1 MSASSSG
8 TTVQFT
14 PLQGAAATTASATV
28 LKVAQAEPQLSRTYY
43 QDGRLLTAV
52 DLNRDYAYL
61 DRRLLDL
68 GLALGDG
75 VIQGLVASL
84 IGGTTISVT
93 EGRGVAPS
101 GRVIAYTA
109 TPTPGVPLSVNLS
122 DIGTLMTLNGPTF
135 SGISD
140 GLYAVVLLHGQ
151 QGSGI
156 AEVFPRDLSSTRV
169 IPESIV
175 DTVEI
180 ALVGLA
186 QPVPS
191 GTPFQ
196 ARAQLAAQF
205 ASGQNMPSL
214 PSDSIALGIVA
225 MKQGLPSWFDPTLLR
240 HPLRAVDDTTA
251 ATDDLTRE
259 YTQLYTDVMADAATR
274 GVTTFRASDVFSL
287 LPPTGLLP
295 RAAIDPMA
303 GTQTF
308 FPAQIDVALV
318 PARADEVPE
327 LLAQTEGEPAIDL
340 TSGVPAQIL
349 VLVPLPPANYVTLSA
364 ALLGPVA
371 NPAPPAF
378 KPYPSVALSRIDPL
392 VLRLPPRPIVTTPA
406 AAWTQIWALAPPNL
420 SWMVRAT
427 DGGLGGV
434 KAAMLAAGFT
444 VPPPTPTPTATPIPT
459 PTATPIPT
467 PTVTVTPHPTLPPTP
482 TVTATPV
489 PTPAPTPAPTASL
502 APTPAPTPIPTP
514 PPTATL
520 IRTTVAPV
528 TTATLIRTT
537 VGPVVERPG

>member
-1 MSASSSG
+1 
-8 TTVQFT
+8 
-14 PLQGAAATTASATV
+14 
-28 LKVAQAEPQLSRTYY
+28 
-43 QDGRLLTAV
+43 
-52 DLNRDYAYL
+52 
-61 DRRLLDL
+61 
-68 GLALGDG
+68 
-75 VIQGLVASL
+75 
-84 IGGTTISVT
+84 
-93 EGRGVAPS
+93 
-101 GRVIAYTA
+101 
-109 TPTPGVPLSVNLS
+109 
-122 DIGTLMTLNGPTF
+122 
-135 SGISD
+135 
-140 GLYAVVLLHGQ
+140 
-151 QGSGI
+151 
-156 AEVFPRDLSSTRV
+156 
-169 IPESIV
+169 
-175 DTVEI
+175 
-180 ALVGLA
+180 
-186 QPVPS
+186 
-191 GTPFQ
+191 
-196 ARAQLAAQF
+196 
-205 ASGQNMPSL
+205 MPSL

-274 GVTTFRASDVFSL
+274 GVATFRASDVFSL

-295 RAAIDPMA
+295 RAAIDPVA

-340 TSGVPAQIL
+340 ASGVPAQIL
-349 VLVPLPPANYVTLSA
+349 VLVPLPPANYATLSA
-364 ALLGPVA
+364 ALLGPVS

-420 SWMVRAT
+420 SWMVRPT

-444 VPPPTPTPTATPIPT
+444 VPPPTPTPTATPTPT

-489 PTPAPTPAPTASL
+489 PTPAPTATPVPTPAPTASL
-502 APTPAPTPIPTP
+502 APTPAPTLTATP
-514 PPTATL
+514 LPTATL